1 MSRDGR
7 ARKPDSRERGRI
19 SSDDS
24 GQWAMLAFNQITD
37 RLDRIDDRFDRLD
50 DRLDRI
56 DDRFDRLERAV
67 ENLKKVVWTAAGAIL
82 AFGVIASAL
91 FGFTDLI
98 TGMAPVEITI
108 QRLPVP

>member
-24 GQWAMLAFNQITD
+24 GQWAMLTFNQITD
-37 RLDRIDDRFDRLD
+37 RLDRIDDR
-50 DRLDRI
+50 LDRI
-56 DDRFDRLERAV
+56 EGAV
-67 ENLKKVVWTAAGAIL
+67 GNLKKVVWTAAGVIL
-82 AFGVIASAL
+82 TFGVIASVL